1 MTLLAK
7 IGSRMAWKAASVTEA
22 DPMMPNAHI
31 VHQARGRIRL
41 QVREKCKDPAYFDA
55 IREQLEGLA
64 GIDEVRTN
72 CTTGSIILLHSLEN
86 NRELLKRLPQL
97 ALFEITDCQQH
108 DASAFTPLRS
118 GLTGIE
124 QLLRNGTAGSVDLKT
139 VAFIG
144 VMGLTLHQIMRGQV
158 LGPALPMLWNAFSL
172 INRMNSEPPDSPS
185 NDAGT

>member
-1 MTLLAK
+1 MHTLSTRHAAAYGCK
-7 IGSRMAWKAASVTEA
+7 SGKSARTPPTSRRSGSNSR
-22 DPMMPNAHI
+22 D
-31 VHQARGRIRL
+31 
-41 QVREKCKDPAYFDA
+41 
-55 IREQLEGLA
+55 LA

-72 CTTGSIILLHSLEN
+72 STTGSIILLHSLEN
-86 NRELLKRLPQL
+86 NTELLKRLPQL

>member
-1 MTLLAK
+1 
-7 IGSRMAWKAASVTEA
+7 
-22 DPMMPNAHI
+22 MMPNAHI

-41 QVREKCKDPAYFDA
+41 QVREKCKDPAYFETT
-55 IREQLEGLA
+55 REQLQGLA

-72 CTTGSIILLHSLEN
+72 STTGSIILLHSLEN
-86 NRELLKRLPQL
+86 NTELLKRLPQL

-172 INRMNSEPPDSPS
+172 INRINSSPADSPS
-185 NDAGT
+185 NDADT